1 MKRASLLR
9 PADRAFRPEPAGFS
23 LADLVAA
30 LCAGCAP
37 AQGVE
42 AMLDRME
49 GRR

>member
-1 MKRASLLR
+1 MKRAPLFR
-9 PADRAFRPEPAGFS
+9 PADRAHRPDPAGFS

-37 AQGVE
+37 AQGIE